1 MEFIKIMDKKYNKEK
16 NNKID
21 KKDNNINIH
30 KRIITN
36 NEEDL
41 NLNEEDIIINTD
53 EEKSGKK
60 KKSKDNIKIK
70 HSIKKCKKNIGNTI
84 YINNSK

>member
-1 MEFIKIMDKKYNKEK
+1 MDKKYNKEK

-36 NEEDL
+36 N
-41 NLNEEDIIINTD
+41 
-53 EEKSGKK
+53 
-60 KKSKDNIKIK
+60 
-70 HSIKKCKKNIGNTI
+70 
-84 YINNSK
+84 